1 MKAISYLAKIKVILH
16 FSFLQVT
23 GNNRLS
29 AQGSVKRLVVKE
41 KFLKSAQVC
50 INAQLKLG
58 ANLSKKKRRIFVI
71 NFGRNFE
78 VLEGFL

>member
-1 MKAISYLAKIKVILH
+1 MKTISYLAKIKVILH

-23 GNNRLS
+23 ANNRLS
-29 AQGSVKRLVVKE
+29 AQGSVKRLVVRE
-41 KFLKSAQVC
+41 EFLKSAQVC

-58 ANLSKKKRRIFVI
+58 ANLSKKKRIFVI

>member
-23 GNNRLS
+23 ASNRLS
-29 AQGSVKRLVVKE
+29 AQGSVKRLVVRE
-41 KFLKSAQVC
+41 KFLM
-50 INAQLKLG
+50 G

>member
-1 MKAISYLAKIKVILH
+1 MKTISYLAKIKVILH

-23 GNNRLS
+23 VNNRLS
-29 AQGSVKRLVVKE
+29 AQGSVKRLVVRE
-41 KFLKSAQVC
+41 K
-50 INAQLKLG
+50 LKLG

-71 NFGRNFE
+71 DFGRNLE